1 MNILVLPCY
10 IFRVVGGDEID
21 SIHATTGSQ
30 KLDRFIGS
38 MSFTGTRLR
47 CLFPE
52 HYFSSCVVKR
62 SPAKYFGEDEDDKD
76 CD

>member
-10 IFRVVGGDEID
+10 IRVVEVMRLM
-21 SIHATTGSQ
+21 IHATITGSQ

-38 MSFTGTRLR
+38 MSFIGTRLR
-47 CLFPE
+47 GLFPE

-62 SPAKYFGEDEDDKD
+62 SPAKYFVEDEDDKD